1 MDSMD
6 RTTATNFTVLFMFL
20 NLLFWTFVWEPV
32 ANTLHL
38 STLCQ
43 LALFQV
49 ILFLLPTA
57 LYLYFTKSSP
67 KQILRLNRLSLK
79 NIILIICI
87 AITIQP
93 AMSLLSL
100 LSSFLFKPELF
111 RYCHLL
117 TATPCTCAVSV
128 AWDAPTKAELVLYLN
143 T

>member
-1 MDSMD
+1 MD

-38 STLCQ
+38 PTLCQ

-79 NIILIICI
+79 KHHIDYL
-87 AITIQP
+87 
-93 AMSLLSL
+93 
-100 LSSFLFKPELF
+100 
-111 RYCHLL
+111 YCHNH
-117 TATPCTCAVSV
+117 TTSYVIIV
-128 AWDAPTKAELVLYLN
+128 IIVLIFI
-143 T
+143 